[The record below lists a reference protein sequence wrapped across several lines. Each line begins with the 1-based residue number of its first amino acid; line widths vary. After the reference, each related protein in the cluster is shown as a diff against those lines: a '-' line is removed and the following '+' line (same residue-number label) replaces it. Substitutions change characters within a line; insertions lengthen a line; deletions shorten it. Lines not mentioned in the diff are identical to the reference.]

1 MIIIQL
7 IIGIIFALGIGC
19 ILFDVFK
26 IPSMKAS
33 RATHNLGRKGDKKV
47 SNLKL
52 FLDGFAAEIA
62 PKLKLN
68 EWKKHELEEDL
79 KAAGMGDIT
88 PELFI
93 ARAATKAVFIG
104 IFAIP
109 AFFLF
114 KILGLLIAGVAIF
127 VYVGETKG
135 ITSKIKKKRAKIEA
149 ELPRFVSTVN
159 NKLTHTRDI
168 ISILDSYKETA
179 GPELKEELIIT
190 VADMKTGS
198 QTEALTR
205 LEQRV
210 GSGLLSEVTLKLKAI
225 IEGNYSEASWT
236 MLAGTFA
243 QLQKDNLKKK
253 ANSIPRKVRRN
264 SMALLFCFILIYVVV
279 LGQVL
284 ITSLGGIF

>member
-7 IIGIIFALGIGC
+7 FIGIIFALGIGC

-26 IPSMKAS
+26 VPSMKAS

-47 SNLKL
+47 SNIKL
-52 FLDGFAAEIA
+52 FLEGFAAELA

-79 KAAGMGDIT
+79 RAAGMGEIT
-88 PELFI
+88 PELFV
-93 ARAATKAVFIG
+93 ARAATKALFIG

-109 AFFLF
+109 AFFIF
-114 KILGLLIAGVAIF
+114 KILGLLVIGASVF
-127 VYVGETKG
+127 VYFGETKG
-135 ITSKIKKKRAKIEA
+135 ITGKIKKKRAKIEA

-159 NKLTHTRDI
+159 NKLTHTRDV

-179 GPELKEELIIT
+179 GPEFKDELIIT

-210 GSGLLSEVTLKLKAI
+210 GSALLSEVKLK
-225 IEGNYSEASWT
+225 
-236 MLAGTFA
+236 
-243 QLQKDNLKKK
+243 QKTEKEPN
-253 ANSIPRKVRRN
+253 
-264 SMALLFCFILIYVVV
+264 
-279 LGQVL
+279 
-284 ITSLGGIF
+284 